1 MFDTLNLAAVET
13 LPKRSDGPWVSIHLP
28 TERLGSSQA
37 SKLRLKN
44 LLAEAKS
51 VLTDE
56 GVDKRT
62 IKAIAEHGASV
73 LDRKDIWD
81 ARGLGLAVHVCAS
94 EAFVHRLDDTCDQ
107 SMVIADSPQVDL
119 LRSMAGSDRHFA
131 VLALALDDVRL
142 LRGNRRE
149 LVEDDPPVLPVRMA
163 DVLEH
168 DDREPQLQ
176 THSGGRVGDGT
187 VTASFHGQ
195 ETKEQAD
202 LDRFLRAID
211 RALISTIAPDLPVV
225 LAGVDRIVAA
235 YRRVSRHRVL
245 LPEAIHGNVS
255 RTAPSALHDQAWP
268 IVDS

>member
-1 MFDTLNLAAVET
+1 MFDTLNLAAVEA
-13 LPKRSDGPWVSIHLP
+13 LAERADGPWVSIHLP

-44 LLAEAKS
+44 LIAEAKA
-51 VLTDE
+51 VLAEE

-62 IKAIAEHGASV
+62 IKAITEQGASV
-73 LDRKDIWD
+73 LDRREFWD
-81 ARGLGLAVHVCAS
+81 ARGLGLAVHICAT
-94 EAFVHRLDDTCDQ
+94 EAFVYRVDETCDQ
-107 SMVIADSPQVDL
+107 SLVVADSPQVDL
-119 LRSMAGSDRHFA
+119 LRSMAERDRPFA

-142 LRGNRRE
+142 LRGDRQE

-163 DVLEH
+163 DVLEN

-176 THSGGRVGDGT
+176 SHSGGRVGDGA

-202 LDRFLRAID
+202 LDRYLRAID
-211 RALISTIAPDLPVV
+211 RALTSTIEPDLPVV

-235 YRRVSRHRVL
+235 FRRVSRHRVF
-245 LPEAIHGNVS
+245 LPDAIHGNVS
-255 RTAPSALHDQAWP
+255 RVSPSELHAKAWP